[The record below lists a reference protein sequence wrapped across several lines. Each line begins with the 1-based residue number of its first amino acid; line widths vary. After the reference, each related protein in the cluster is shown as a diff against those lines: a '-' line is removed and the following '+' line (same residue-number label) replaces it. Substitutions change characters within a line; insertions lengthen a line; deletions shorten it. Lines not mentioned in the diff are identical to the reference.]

1 LSAPLR
7 ILRPQLP
14 AVDPRG
20 GTSVPGSQEG
30 KMARE
35 RSMKHTILRSFETL
49 IKRMDPAEQ
58 QEAQERQEQQEQ
70 QKQQERQKRRERQ
83 KQQEPV
89 KPRTIVATGEFL
101 GRNWRVYSDGAF
113 EGETVL
119 GMEAF
124 RDLDHFKSLVEVSPV
139 LRNERSTRNL
149 EQATTGPGPAGEAPP
164 IAAVPAA
171 DGATAATARTD
182 AIGSP
187 SLENDRAAHPAVAKP
202 VRSYTDLQLARDL
215 AIAGG
220 LGIVLCVAWW
230 FRFYVFDDLH
240 AELLRRGLGENVIR
254 STNLSIPGS
263 LSCFF
268 LNTESC
274 VAMQNWGRFAGRL
287 AYEPAF
293 AWASTCALGLGLLLI
308 HVQNSKLRDRSVEE

>member
-1 LSAPLR
+1 VSAPLWV
-7 ILRPQLP
+7 LRPPSP
-14 AVDPRG
+14 AVDPRAS
-20 GTSVPGSQEG
+20 TSVPGSQEG

-35 RSMKHTILRSFETL
+35 RSMKHAILRSFETL
-49 IKRMDPAEQ
+49 IKGMDPGAEQ
-58 QEAQERQEQQEQ
+58 QEPQERQEQ
-70 QKQQERQKRRERQ
+70 QKQQERQKRQERQ
-83 KQQEPV
+83 KPQEPV

-113 EGETVL
+113 EGETVH

-124 RDLDHFKSLVEVSPV
+124 RDLDHFKSFVEVSPV

-149 EQATTGPGPAGEAPP
+149 EQPATGPGPAGEAPP
-164 IAAVPAA
+164 IAAAPAA
-171 DGATAATARTD
+171 DGAAAA
-182 AIGSP
+182 P
-187 SLENDRAAHPAVAKP
+187 SLENDRGAHPAVARP
-202 VRSYTDLQLARDL
+202 ARSHPDLQLARDL

-220 LGIVLCVAWW
+220 LGIVLCGAWW

-240 AELLRRGLGENVIR
+240 AELLRRGLSENVIG
-254 STNLSIPGS
+254 STNLSIPRS

-293 AWASTCALGLGLLLI
+293 VWASVCALGLGFLLI
-308 HVQNSKLRDRSVEE
+308 HVQNRRAKDRTVEE

>member
-1 LSAPLR
+1 MSGEPSA
-7 ILRPQLP
+7 
-14 AVDPRG
+14 
-20 GTSVPGSQEG
+20 
-30 KMARE
+30 
-35 RSMKHTILRSFETL
+35 KHAILRSFESL
-49 IKRMDPAEQ
+49 IKAMDPGAEERELQ
-58 QEAQERQEQQEQ
+58 QQRQPA
-70 QKQQERQKRRERQ
+70 
-83 KQQEPV
+83 EP
-89 KPRTIVATGEFL
+89 RIIVETGVVL

-113 EGETVL
+113 EGETVH

-124 RDLDHFKSLVEVSPV
+124 RDLDHFKSFVEVSPV

-149 EQATTGPGPAGEAPP
+149 EQPATGPGPAGEAPP
-164 IAAVPAA
+164 IAAPAA
-171 DGATAATARTD
+171 DGAAAATA
-182 AIGSP
+182 AP
-187 SLENDRAAHPAVAKP
+187 SLKNDRGAHPAVAKP
-202 VRSYTDLQLARDL
+202 ARSHPDLQLARDL

-240 AELLRRGLGENVIR
+240 AELLRRGLSENVIG
-254 STNLSIPGS
+254 STNLSIPRS

-293 AWASTCALGLGLLLI
+293 VWASVCALGLGFLLI
-308 HVQNSKLRDRSVEE
+308 HVQNRKAKDRTVEE